1 MKRVVNY
8 DYLLKEYLD
17 WQLKHLT
24 TDNFD
29 ATDWANVTA
38 DIISMAAGSVDLTA
52 YYDKDEVDAK
62 AQLIL
67 DTADDHADAK
77 LLSYYTKDEADAQAA
92 LTLETAEGYT
102 NTQLLSY
109 YTAAQTDSAIST
121 QAGLTL
127 TAAEGYTDTKLL
139 SYYTSSQVDGAISAQ
154 AVLSQ
159 TAAET
164 YTNTQLG
171 SYYTK
176 TEIGDFTG
184 YQTAV
189 AALKA
194 YADDAVASI
203 DLSAYYSKTDVDGMF
218 TTSEASV
225 KGYADG
231 LISGLSLAAVS
242 SGGTSSLV
250 LQSGGSTISGS
261 GAALSLSVTNNSN
274 GYSTLALTS
283 GNITLATSGNIT
295 LGGNVMFVGD
305 DISNL
310 NNDSGYQKRS
320 GVVSIINGTVDADFV
335 KALGITAD
343 SIVARAS
350 ISAPTISGGTISGA
364 TIRSSTFYA
373 GSSNSDY
380 FEMVSG
386 GFAMY
391 TGGYIRAWLYQDGST
406 VGLRLGDSSPFCY
419 VQKYYSNSTHYMW
432 VGNSTRSAGLRVNLT
447 AGTCELIG
455 AA

>member
-1 MKRVVNY
+1 MDTVWVDTMFPGLDPDEGWEENMKRVVNY

-29 ATDWANVTA
+29 PTDWANVTA

-102 NTQLLSY
+102 
-109 YTAAQTDSAIST
+109 
-121 QAGLTL
+121 
-127 TAAEGYTDTKLL
+127 DTKLL

-159 TAAET
+159 AAAEG
-164 YTNTQLG
+164 YTNTALG

-184 YQTAV
+184 YQSAV
-189 AALKA
+189 AALQA
-194 YADDAVASI
+194 YADNAVATI
-203 DLSAYYSKTDVDGMF
+203 DLSAYYTATDVDGMF

-231 LISGLSLAAVS
+231 LISGLSLVATG
-242 SGGTSSLV
+242 SGNTARLSLM
-250 LQSGGSTISGS
+250 SGQTELGS
-261 GAALSLSVTNNSN
+261 GASLALSVTNNSN
-274 GYSTLALTS
+274 GYSYVKLTS
-283 GNITLATSGNIT
+283 GNIDLATSGNIT
-295 LGGNVMFVGD
+295 LGGNVVFA
-305 DISNL
+305 
-310 NNDSGYQKRS
+310 SGS
-320 GVVSIINGTVDADFV
+320 GTTKGLKYTTINGGTVTTNTISALDVTANTI
-335 KALGITAD
+335 KAN
-343 SIVARAS
+343 AS
-350 ISAPTISGGTISGA
+350 ISSPSISGGTITGNAIS
-364 TIRSSTFYA
+364 SSTISSSTIVGCNIYA
-373 GSSNSDY
+373 LDSTTDYVKITGSG
-380 FEMVSG
+380 FEV
-386 GFAMY
+386 Y
-391 TGGYIRAWLYQDGST
+391 TGGDIRAKLFQTGNT
-406 VGLRLGDSSPFCY
+406 VGLRLGDTSPYGY
-419 VQKYYSNSTHYMW
+419 VQKYQSGGDHYIWIGDANMSVGLRINLSSSGHYYQL
-432 VGNSTRSAGLRVNLT
+432 VGNPV
-447 AGTCELIG
+447 
-455 AA
+455 